1 MCNNDEENKEPLER
15 LLKLLDEVDN
25 LNDDLETWT
34 DALEELSEIK
44 EAFETN
50 GSYDLSQKTIL
61 DVGTDA
67 VKPLYIAL
75 KYSPRKIVGINEW
88 SRPFV
93 STIEMKSKI
102 LSPTRIRLYDCSL
115 FNKEMLN
122 KILAKEAIKEF
133 NFVLV
138 SKTLHHLRTGE
149 CIAHKRNKKHNC
161 KEIEWQGETE
171 KECIYGFKAQE
182 IFDLLLGLGK
192 RVIIFESFDPNEPDN
207 DKVRGRGAY
216 FTRNELTEMLESL
229 SKGYRVRFVRPAKFY
244 VTKQTLRKVATIL
257 KKVDDICFY
266 VEKSN

>member
-1 MCNNDEENKEPLER
+1 MCNNEENGESSER
-15 LLKLLDEVDN
+15 LLKLLDTVDN
-25 LNDDLETWT
+25 LKDDLDTWT

-75 KYSPRKIVGINEW
+75 KFKPRKIVGINEW
-88 SRPFV
+88 YRPFV
-93 STIEMKSKI
+93 PNIEMKSKI
-102 LSPTRIRLYDCSL
+102 LIPTKIRLYTCSL
-115 FNKEMLN
+115 FNKITLK
-122 KILAKEAIKEF
+122 KILDKEGIKEF
-133 NFVLV
+133 SFVLV

-149 CIAHKRNKKHNC
+149 CIANKRDKNHNC

-171 KECIYGFKAQE
+171 EECISQLESRK

-192 RVIIFESFDPNEPDN
+192 RVIIFESFDPNENDN

-216 FTRNELTEMLESL
+216 FTRNELIEMFEGISN
-229 SKGYRVRFVRPAKFY
+229 GYRVQFIRPEKFLI
-244 VTKQTLRKVATIL
+244 TDKTFKKVKVIL
-257 KKVDDICFY
+257 KKVDEICFY
-266 VEKSN
+266 VEKKE